1 MCALL
6 ETARGGL
13 SAFTTL
19 PFVMP
24 RLTPDQRL
32 VCEGRKGINRKGW
45 RGKEGKDSEERIA
58 RKGWRGKDG
67 DESICFKKGWRGKEG
82 KDSE

>member
-1 MCALL
+1 MVYWLS
-6 ETARGGL
+6 GL

-32 VCEGRKGINRKGW
+32 FVYDLNVQNKFFMN
-45 RGKEGKDSEERIA
+45 IA
-58 RKGWRGKDG
+58 LRV
-67 DESICFKKGWRGKEG
+67 
-82 KDSE
+82 